1 MKISE
6 EINELIKEAKS
17 LKDKEDYEKSLG
29 ILEELH
35 KENPNSSDTKKL
47 LMDTLF
53 AYGGYLNDFYTL
65 KYEKAREMFERILI
79 LDPDS
84 YRVHYNL
91 GLALFNLGDM
101 KKAKKSLTRALK
113 IKPDYKYCFYNLGL
127 IYEETGKYKKALN
140 YYEKALKVDPKFIYA
155 LTARS
160 QVREKLNK
168 LNQKNSK

>member
-6 EINELIKEAKS
+6 EINELIKKANL
-17 LKDKEDYEKSLG
+17 LKDSQEYEKSLR
-29 ILEELH
+29 ILEELY
-35 KENPNSSDTKKL
+35 KENPNSSDIKKL
-47 LMDTLF
+47 LIDTLF

-79 LDPDS
+79 LDPDN

-91 GLALFNLGDM
+91 GLALFNIGDM

-127 IYEETGKYKKALN
+127 IYEETGNYKKALN
-140 YYEKALKVDPKFIYA
+140 YYVKALKVDPKFAYA

-160 QVREKLNK
+160 QVREKLDDLK
-168 LNQKNSK
+168 QKNSK

>member
-1 MKISE
+1 MKTSE
-6 EINELIKEAKS
+6 EINDLIKKANS
-17 LKDKEDYEKSLG
+17 LKDSEDYEKSLR
-29 ILEELH
+29 ILEELYI
-35 KENPNSSDTKKL
+35 ENPNSSDIKKL
-47 LMDTLF
+47 LIDTLF

-79 LDPDS
+79 LDPDN

-101 KKAKKSLTRALK
+101 KKAKKSLARALK

-140 YYEKALKVDPKFIYA
+140 YYVKALKVDPKFAYA

-160 QVREKLNK
+160 QVREKLDDLK
-168 LNQKNSK
+168 QKNSK